1 MLRRTKYEQTMEDI
15 SKLRIPYCQIVIITR
30 NVKDN
35 RLYMCMCVYAFN
47 RLFIMP
53 SLRSFI
59 HSFIHLSIHLFVLW
73 FVYCI
78 IYLFIQLFIHSEG
91 VFVAWRSELCRFP
104 LCMDIKTSLF
114 CYWYRLKPTP
124 IYENRVCEHF
134 VISLN
139 FPCLSLITVL
149 FAYVFICCCCFVV
162 RDLCRSGCRQ
172 NFANFFLPPPPPTSP
187 LFGYFFPVP
196 THNTLSNT
204 SAWFVKAKS
213 KKSETVNFRL

>member
-1 MLRRTKYEQTMEDI
+1 M
-15 SKLRIPYCQIVIITR
+15 SRITDCR
-30 NVKDN
+30 
-35 RLYMCMCVYAFN
+35 CACVYMHLIAYSLCHLFV
-47 RLFIMP
+47 RL
-53 SLRSFI
+53 
-59 HSFIHLSIHLFVLW
+59 FIHLSIHLFVLW

-78 IYLFIQLFIHSEG
+78 IYLFIHLFIHSER
-91 VFVAWRSELCRFP
+91 VFVAWRSELCRCP

-114 CYWYRLKPTP
+114 CYWYRLKPTR

-149 FAYVFICCCCFVV
+149 FAYVFICYCCFVV

-172 NFANFFLPPPPPTSP
+172 NFANFFLPPPPTSP